1 MNSVGVLQSKTPNKL
16 THWTVGQVSS
26 SLLTKHVN
34 RHSSLR
40 AGVQLKQQQLLFLS
54 LKVAS
59 TEQSGCS
66 GDINIFEDLPNTVTA
81 NTYLPAAASPNVGS
95 FECGNCKTISE
106 QM

>member
-1 MNSVGVLQSKTPNKL
+1 MGVLQSKTLNKL

-40 AGVQLKQQQLLFLS
+40 AGVQLKQQQLLLLS

-59 TEQSGCS
+59 TEQSSSS

-81 NTYLPAAASPNVGS
+81 NTNTYLLLPAPTLAHLSVETVKQFLNRC
-95 FECGNCKTISE
+95 E
-106 QM
+106 